1 MRMNFYSFIMIARV
15 FWAIARFVCDD
26 HVRYHS
32 YISNSEMINLMM
44 QMEKLNDQ
52 WVLMSETEE
61 FTNIL
66 WSTLIMDQ
74 KVAEQDIPPS
84 LSQSPISI

>member
-1 MRMNFYSFIMIARV
+1 
-15 FWAIARFVCDD
+15 
-26 HVRYHS
+26 
-32 YISNSEMINLMM
+32 M
-44 QMEKLNDQ
+44 QMKKLNDQ